1 MHFYWPVAALSLAAA
16 LEVALAVTM
25 RSRLRNSAAN
35 PFAMGMALAAFWAIS
50 LALDLGTADY
60 GEKLLLLRLRSTLLP
75 FYALVWFESVYR
87 FVYGRK
93 CLYGLRGVAAAV
105 IPATTAVLSWWPDPP
120 AFLVFRR
127 GLWLDQTGS
136 FPVLRF
142 TYGPWAAVFF
152 AYTLVVVVMM
162 FWVLWASLRRS
173 SWDRTGRLLFLAAW
187 IVGGAVNLAFFT
199 NHSPT
204 PGVNYAP
211 IVSPI
216 TFGLIALAMVRG
228 SILRLAP
235 VARAMLIENL
245 EDLLVVLDASG
256 AVLDLNRAAAV
267 KLGWLPESAQGRPY
281 DEVLADWP
289 GVVAHLEDDV
299 PGKAEV
305 AIGGKVHDLT
315 VAPIRDRKGRLQ
327 ARILILRDIT
337 DRKEIEAQFQ
347 RAKEQAEAANAAKSR
362 FLAMISHEI
371 RTPMNAVVGFT
382 HLLQSTP
389 INDEQRQ
396 YLDLIAQGGKALLVI
411 IDDVLDYTKIT
422 SGRLEL
428 EAAPFKVAEL
438 ASHTYRLLQPRAREK
453 GIGLE
458 LTIDPEIP
466 TVVMGDQVRVG
477 QVLTNLVS
485 NALKFTERGGV
496 FIRLGRE
503 EAGDGSRFLV
513 AEVRDTGIG
522 IAPEAMNRIFQPF
535 SQADNSIT
543 RKYGGTGLG
552 LAISKRLCELM
563 GGDLAVSSEVGVGTT
578 FTARMRVARASQLSV
593 APDPAPAPAG
603 RRLSLLVFED
613 NRLNQ
618 HVIGA
623 LLKKSGHSVRF
634 AATGQE
640 GLTILERESFDG
652 VLMDI
657 EMPGMDGYET
667 VRLLREREMPAGA
680 RHHVIAVTAHAM
692 VGMREKCLSAGM
704 DDFLTKP
711 IDPAALR
718 EAIGRCPARS

>member
-1 MHFYWPVAALSLAAA
+1 PSWPVALLSLSAA
-16 LEVALAVTM
+16 LEIALALMM
-25 RSRLRNSAAN
+25 RSRMRNSAAN
-35 PFAMGMALAAFWAIS
+35 PFAVGMALAAFWAIN
-50 LALDLGTADY
+50 LALDLGTADF
-60 GEKLLLLRLRSTLLP
+60 GEKLLLLKLRSSLLT
-75 FYALVWFESVYR
+75 FYALVWFEAVYR

-93 CLYGLRGVAAAV
+93 CLYGLRAVGAAA
-105 IPATTAVLSWWPDPP
+105 IPAATAVLCWWPNPP
-120 AFLVFRR
+120 AFLAFRHDY
-127 GLWLDQTGS
+127 WIDQSAS

-142 TYGPWAAVFF
+142 TFGPWAAVFL
-152 AYTLVVVVMM
+152 AYTLVVVAVM
-162 FWVLWASLRRS
+162 FAVLWNSLRRG

-187 IVGGAVNLAFFT
+187 VVGGAVNLAFFT
-199 NHSPT
+199 GHSPT

-211 IVSPI
+211 IVSPL
-216 TFGLIALAMVRG
+216 TFGLMALAMVRG
-228 SILRLAP
+228 RILRLAP

-245 EDLLVVLDASG
+245 EDLLVVLDATG
-256 AVLDLNRAAAV
+256 AVIDLNRSAAAN
-267 KLGWLPESAQGRPY
+267 LGWLPESAQGRAY

-289 GVVAHLEDDV
+289 GVVALLEEEA
-299 PGKAEV
+299 PEKSEV
-305 AIGGKVHDLT
+305 LIGGKVHELT
-315 VAPIRDRKGRLQ
+315 VAPIHDPKGRLQ

-337 DRKEIEAQFQ
+337 DRKEIESQFQ

-396 YLDLIAQGGKALLVI
+396 YLDLITQGGKALLVI

-422 SGRLEL
+422 SGRLDL
-428 EAAPFKVAEL
+428 EEAPFRVADQ
-438 ASHTYRLLQPRAREK
+438 ASHIFRLLQPRAREK
-453 GIGLE
+453 GISLE

-466 TVVMGDQVRVG
+466 TMVVGDSVRVG

-485 NALKFTERGGV
+485 NAIKFTERGGV
-496 FIRLGRE
+496 LIRLGRNE
-503 EAGDGSRFLV
+503 GPEGERFLV
-513 AEVRDTGIG
+513 AEIRDTGIG
-522 IAPEAMNRIFQPF
+522 IAPEAMKRIFQPF

-563 GGDLAVSSEVGVGTT
+563 GGELTVASEVGRGTT
-578 FTARMRVARASQLSV
+578 FTARMRVARASELSV
-593 APDPAPAPAG
+593 TPEPAPVAAG
-603 RRLSLLVFED
+603 RPLNLLVFED

-623 LLKKSGHSVRF
+623 LLKKSGHRVRF
-634 AATGQE
+634 AAAGQE
-640 GLTILERESFDG
+640 GLTILEHESFDA

-667 VRLLREREMPAGA
+667 VRRLREGEASATA
-680 RHHVIAVTAHAM
+680 RNHIIAVTAHAM
-692 VGMREKCLSAGM
+692 VGMREKCLAAGM

-718 EAIGRCPARS
+718 EALTRCPVR